1 MVTPRRTCLLRVP
14 TLPAF
19 QQIIERAIVEAGA
32 TPSADAAVLVPTRA
46 AAAQLRRTLARGG
59 PIAERAAAVPLLTRE
74 EWHRQLHA
82 RLGTA
87 PRLLSAIEREGLMH
101 AAARDAGATGAA
113 PPFRLRPGL
122 IGAMLAF
129 YDEIRQNGRSVDAF
143 ERLMVDD
150 LEASAEADRGARR
163 LLRQTR
169 FLVAAFRAYDARVE
183 ASGRFDEHR
192 LRRRLIDGAIERPVT
207 DLIVTVADSVAQ
219 PGGLHPA
226 DFDLFARL
234 PGLARVTLIVTD
246 AVLDC
251 GYAERL
257 EGLLP
262 GIDHARPVV
271 DGGRPTLVIPAES
284 DTRSHF
290 VWRDREE
297 ELRGVARAV
306 DHATAPDGES
316 RGART
321 AVVVARPLPY
331 LYLASSVFAERGV
344 PLEPHD
350 SLPLATEPYAAA
362 VDLVLS
368 FASANFDRASTS
380 ALLRSPHFVFSDN
393 GAPIG
398 PAAVRSLERRLEDHR
413 YTGGRASLR
422 RLAREWSAHPTRGG
436 RQADARAAVAC
447 ALALAD
453 ELAPL
458 EHPAPGSRMLEVLLS
473 FLDRHAAPALAGD
486 VGARETAARRVIRT
500 GLEELQR
507 AARVLQDAEPTTDL
521 AGLTAVVHRWI
532 EGQTA
537 PGNSGSRGVQLLDT
551 EAAPFGRFDAVFL
564 VGLVDGEWPA
574 RQGRNIFYPPGMLA
588 DLGWPPERA
597 RLRASRAAF
606 RDLIGLARE
615 RVALSTF
622 ALEDDAVVTAS
633 TLLDDGAEA
642 DLDREVTDV
651 EMIDAAAVHESRLR
665 PSGTASRWLAIRQA
679 RQRVPDAAFHGFV
692 RAGARGPYAVSALER
707 YLECPFKYFAQRTL
721 VLEEEAEGARTLT
734 PQQRGLFL
742 HRVFE
747 AFFARWQ
754 ADGEGAIT
762 LANLEPALVRF
773 REVADVELD
782 RLATHDRPVARA
794 WLLGSAASSGLAERL
809 FMTEV
814 EDPAEV
820 VERLLEFRIDGDY
833 ELDGGK
839 TRHRIALRGTA
850 DRIDLHGD
858 GTFHVID
865 YKANRPPQAARAL
878 QLPVYALCAE
888 QRLSAGRD
896 GDWQATNASYVA
908 FGDPRL
914 RVSVAGRDMAAAM
927 RDGERRLVEAVQ
939 SIERGDFPPRPAEIF
954 RCQFC
959 AYPTVCR
966 KDYVGI
972 E

>member
-1 MVTPRRTCLLRVP
+1 MVTPRRTCLLCVP

-19 QQIIERAIVEAGA
+19 QQVIQRAIVDACT

-46 AAAQLRRTLARGG
+46 AAVQLRRTLAHSG
-59 PIAERAAAVPLLTRE
+59 PLAERVAAVPLLTRE

-82 RLGTA
+82 RLGTS
-87 PRLLSAIEREGLMH
+87 PRLLSAIEREGVMH
-101 AAARDAGATGAA
+101 AAARDAGVIGAA

-129 YDEIRQNGRSVDAF
+129 YDEIRRNGRSVDAF
-143 ERLMVDD
+143 ERLMVND
-150 LEASAEADRGARR
+150 LEASADVDRGARR

-169 FLVAAFRAYDARVE
+169 FLVAAFRAYDARVA

-192 LRRRLIDGAIERPVT
+192 LRRRLIDDEIERPLT

-219 PGGLHPA
+219 PAGLHPA
-226 DFDLFARL
+226 DFDLLARL
-234 PGLARVTLIVTD
+234 PGLARVVLIATD
-246 AVLDC
+246 AVLEC
-251 GYAERL
+251 GYGERL
-257 EGLLP
+257 ERLLP
-262 GIDHARPVV
+262 GIDHERPAV
-271 DGGRPTLVIPAES
+271 DGGRPTMLIPAES
-284 DTRSHF
+284 DNRSHF

-306 DHATAPDGES
+306 DRATAPDGE
-316 RGART
+316 RT

-331 LYLASSVFAERGV
+331 LYLASSVFAEQGV

-368 FASANFDRASTS
+368 FVSANFDRASMS
-380 ALLRSPHFVFSDN
+380 ALLRSPHFVFSDSVV
-393 GAPIG
+393 PIS
-398 PAAVRSLERRLEDHR
+398 PVAVRALERRLEDHQ
-413 YTGGRASLR
+413 YIGGRASLR
-422 RLAREWSAHPTRGG
+422 RLAREWSAHPPLRAH
-436 RQADARAAVAC
+436 QAKACAAVAC

-458 EHPAPGSRMLEVLLS
+458 EEPAPESRLLEVLLS
-473 FLDRHAAPALAGD
+473 FLDRHTAPVPPDD

-521 AGLTAVVHRWI
+521 AGFTAVVHRWI
-532 EGQTA
+532 EGHTA
-537 PGNSGSRGVQLLDT
+537 PANSGSEGVQLLDT

-574 RQGRNIFYPPGMLA
+574 RQSRNIFYPSGMLA

-622 ALEDDAVVTAS
+622 ALEDDTVVTAS
-633 TLLDDGAEA
+633 TLLEDGAESG
-642 DLDREVTDV
+642 LDREVTGV
-651 EMIDAAAVHESRLR
+651 EMSDVDNGFRLR
-665 PSGTASRWLAIRQA
+665 TSGTASQWLAIRQG
-679 RQRVPDAAFHGFV
+679 RQRVPDEAFHGFV
-692 RAGARGPYAVSALER
+692 GAGARGPYAVSGLER
-707 YLECPFKYFAQRTL
+707 YLECPFKYFARRTL
-721 VLEEEAEGARTLT
+721 ALEEEAEVARTLT

-762 LANLEPALVRF
+762 LANLEPALARF
-773 REVADVELD
+773 REIADAELD
-782 RLATHDRPVARA
+782 RLATHDRPVVRA
-794 WLLGSAASSGLAERL
+794 WLLGSAASPGLAERL

-820 VERLLEFRIDGDY
+820 IERLLEFRIDGEY
-833 ELDGGK
+833 EFDGGK
-839 TRHRIALRGTA
+839 TPHRIALRGTA
-850 DRIDLHGD
+850 DRIDLHAD

-865 YKANRPPQAARAL
+865 YKANRPPQGARAL

-896 GDWQATNASYVA
+896 GDWQATHASYVA

-914 RVSVAGRDMAAAM
+914 RVSLPGGDMAGAM
-927 RDGERRLVEAVQ
+927 RDGKRRLVEAVQ
-939 SIERGDFPPRPAEIF
+939 SIERGDFPPRPAEIS

-972 E
+972 D